1 MTDRRRIK
9 RITADR
15 MVGEF
20 LDRVRAVNADQHH
33 VYIVTR
39 VILFGSYVNSDR
51 DMIGDIDIGYE
62 VKPRFS
68 GPLWKDIENSKR
80 CACTAHCSTVE
91 WLYWP
96 CDEVLRAIRGRN
108 RYISLHSIG
117 IDSKAIFSDVHHEI
131 DIGSPETVELPEPV
145 PCPRCGGTTFRFY
158 ADCKI
163 WTMECKSCTWDAFV
177 TSTIGIEDLVKSWN
191 SGELEGEDYS
201 ACADPEG
208 VEP

>member
-9 RITADR
+9 RTTADR

-20 LDRVRAVNADQHH
+20 IDRVKAVNADQSYA
-33 VYIVTR
+33 YIVTR

-68 GPLWKDIENSKR
+68 GSLWKDIERSKQS
-80 CACTAHCSTVE
+80 AYTAHCSIVDR
-91 WLYWP
+91 LYWP
-96 CDEVLRAIRGRN
+96 CEEVLKAIRGRN

-117 IDSKAIFSDVHHEI
+117 IDSKAIFSDVHREI
-131 DIGSPETVELPEPV
+131 DLCPPETVELPEPV
-145 PCPRCGGTTFRFY
+145 PCPRCGGTSFRFY
-158 ADCKI
+158 LDPTI
-163 WTMECKSCTWDAFV
+163 WIMECRSCTMDAFV
-177 TSTIGIEDLVKSWN
+177 ESAIGIEDLVRIWN
-191 SGELEGEDYS
+191 SGETKCWDLI
-201 ACADPEG
+201 ACADSEE